1 MRKILEYRQMMTGIL
16 VIVAISIAWVTET
29 AVRTVDTGIAL
40 GITFL
45 VLGDM
50 VIEKRRNNSN

>member
-1 MRKILEYRQMMTGIL
+1 MRNLLEYRQMLVGVL
-16 VIVAISIAWVTET
+16 VIVAIGMAWFASA

-40 GITFL
+40 GITCL

-50 VIEKRRNNSN
+50 VIEKRRK